1 MSKTHK
7 GNAEIGNSSSQGKTD
22 KRTGKIS
29 QVNLSGKQGKQQTNS
44 SIMNQKNSIKGQ
56 GQKSDLVV
64 PGVEGLSL
72 KQRES
77 KEKQERQPHK
87 NVRIK
92 KTIVPLHKQ
101 TVRRKDSLPENDKI
115 GISGTNIMNMGGKE
129 KMISN
134 LKQNNISEN
143 LQYPVNDNFDNIPS
157 ESQTQNQNTNNN
169 SDITIIDQTPPSSKI
184 N

>member
-1 MSKTHK
+1 
-7 GNAEIGNSSSQGKTD
+7 
-22 KRTGKIS
+22 
-29 QVNLSGKQGKQQTNS
+29 
-44 SIMNQKNSIKGQ
+44 
-56 GQKSDLVV
+56 
-64 PGVEGLSL
+64 
-72 KQRES
+72 
-77 KEKQERQPHK
+77 
-87 NVRIK
+87 
-92 KTIVPLHKQ
+92 
-101 TVRRKDSLPENDKI
+101 
-115 GISGTNIMNMGGKE
+115 MNMGGKE